1 MIQNLGKKML
11 GQKSFVKKYN
21 SNKIFSIFDTLK
33 THLFHYIIYG
43 GDIMKTL
50 FSSIAMAILIV
61 GTLILSSCNQTT
73 EPSTGTATQLSLSDL
88 YNSAGYSWF
97 EAEKTLYAP
106 DDSKIRDIAAEFKN
120 KNQMIYFFV
129 NPSCSCNGTKKTFP
143 HAIRILK
150 DAGVPDAN
158 IVIYSMKSFTDNH
171 PLKDKFTLRGLP
183 SIFITVNGNA
193 KYSMEVIDDV
203 LYVSGGN
210 KKDDK
215 PSEVLESILL
225 EGFKF

>member
-1 MIQNLGKKML
+1 MAKRCLGKNHSLKNTIPI
-11 GQKSFVKKYN
+11 KY
-21 SNKIFSIFDTLK
+21 FLFLTLLK

-43 GDIMKTL
+43 GDIMKTF

-61 GTLILSSCNQTT
+61 GTITLSSCNQTT

-183 SIFITVNGNA
+183 SIFITVNGNV

-203 LYVSGGN
+203 LYVSGGS